1 MWSLFSLDN
10 WTFRLLFG
18 WLFAWFAWFAW
29 FVGLSSHYLNMADK
43 PADQAHAERRI
54 VLGKLLLTVDQ
65 AKQSPLLAG
74 IIDDQTDQT
83 PDGSTD
89 QTDQTG
95 ELVIDA
101 SCFPDCIQQPDALTL
116 WYDNWPACEIFLV
129 YGISALNELLAAA
142 DLLMMQACV
151 NQIIEV
157 CAEIAT
163 TKLMNPNQFKLDLL
177 EPVYYQLVSQG
188 LPPIGFAGNVAQLC
202 WLCNKM
208 PAFMKPQMRLLLV
221 TKLFGHIDQLVVS
234 GQKMY
239 INDPTNDLVCQVGTQ
254 AICGA
259 DWYGVAVCQQVCH
272 LFKSNILHY
281 DQHLAWLSEADPAEL
296 VCADAKPP
304 GLAVLASLA
313 CTSVDIAASPCQKY
327 ILWRVDQPAEAV
339 QAQPV
344 QAQPAN
350 QPASQVQAQLAVQ
363 PASQVQAQ
371 PADQP
376 ANPVQAQPV
385 QAQLAD
391 QVQAQPVQADQ
402 ANMPGRCGQKPG
414 RRNMLFCLANQQPV
428 VLPGIIQQASRAW
441 WLGDQLA
448 FSVPGRAVFQ
458 TRRTDQLHQL
468 DQPDQFGNPA
478 HMTFNGTCAATS
490 GAVLCSTQ
498 SCCETTMM
506 EVWHAGQCCV
516 STISGTVEVVC
527 ADRRDE
533 TGRKFV
539 MRLAVRGRPD
549 VYHLV
554 TAPFEGVNRL
564 AACGRL
570 ATRQVDQLCATVV
583 WRR

>member
-1 MWSLFSLDN
+1 
-10 WTFRLLFG
+10 
-18 WLFAWFAWFAW
+18 
-29 FVGLSSHYLNMADK
+29 MADK
-43 PADQAHAERRI
+43 PADQAHTLRRI
-54 VLGKLLLTVDQ
+54 LLGNLLLTVDQ
-65 AKQSPLLAG
+65 AKQSALLAG
-74 IIDDQTDQT
+74 IIDDKIDQTDQT

-95 ELVIDA
+95 VLVIDA
-101 SCFPDCIQQPDALTL
+101 SCFPDCIKQPDALTL
-116 WYDNWPACEIFLV
+116 WFENWPACEIFLT

-142 DLLMMQACV
+142 DFLMMQACI

-202 WLCNKM
+202 WLCNNM
-208 PAFMKPQMRLLLV
+208 PAVMKPQMRLMLV
-221 TKLFGHIDQLVVS
+221 TKLFSHIDQLVVS

-254 AICGA
+254 TICGA

-272 LFKSNILHY
+272 LFKSNILHH
-281 DQHLAWLSEADPAEL
+281 DQHLAWLSEADPADL

-304 GLAVLASLA
+304 GLVVLASLA

-327 ILWRVDQPAEAV
+327 ILWRVDQPA
-339 QAQPV
+339 
-344 QAQPAN
+344 
-350 QPASQVQAQLAVQ
+350 
-363 PASQVQAQ
+363 
-371 PADQP
+371 DQ
-376 ANPVQAQPV
+376 VQAQPV

-391 QVQAQPVQADQ
+391 QVQAQLADQPASPVQAQLADQVQAQPADQAADQVQAQLADQPADQPASPVQAQLADQPAEAVQAQPASPVQAQIADQPASPVQ

-448 FSVPGRAVFQ
+448 FSVPGRALFQ

-490 GAVLCSTQ
+490 GAVLCSTK
-498 SCCETTMM
+498 SFSETTMM

-516 STISGTVEVVC
+516 STISCTVEVVC
-527 ADRRDE
+527 ADRRDK
-533 TGRKFV
+533 TGRTFV
-539 MRLAVRGRPD
+539 MRVAVQGRPD
-549 VYHLV
+549 VYQLV
-554 TAPFEGVNRL
+554 TTPFEGVNRL
-564 AACGRL
+564 AACDRL
-570 ATRQVDQLCATVV
+570 ATSQVDQLRATVV

>member
-1 MWSLFSLDN
+1 
-10 WTFRLLFG
+10 
-18 WLFAWFAWFAW
+18 
-29 FVGLSSHYLNMADK
+29 MADK
-43 PADQAHAERRI
+43 PADQTHAERRI

-65 AKQSPLLAG
+65 AKQSALLAG

-83 PDGSTD
+83 PDGS
-89 QTDQTG
+89 TDQTG

-116 WYDNWPACEIFLV
+116 WFDNWPACEIFIT
-129 YGISALNELLAAA
+129 YGISALNELIAAA
-142 DLLMMQACV
+142 HFLMMQACI

-177 EPVYYQLVSQG
+177 EPVYHQLVSQG

-202 WLCNKM
+202 WLCNNM
-208 PAFMKPQMRLLLV
+208 PAVMKPQMRLLLV

-234 GQKMY
+234 GQKLY

-281 DQHLAWLSEADPAEL
+281 DQHLAWLSADPAEL

-304 GLAVLASLA
+304 GLVVLASLA

-344 QAQPAN
+344 QAQLAD
-350 QPASQVQAQLAVQ
+350 QPADQVQAQLAD
-363 PASQVQAQ
+363 QVQAQ

-376 ANPVQAQPV
+376 
-385 QAQLAD
+385 AD

-448 FSVPGRAVFQ
+448 FSVPGRALFQ

-490 GAVLCSTQ
+490 GAVQCSTK
-498 SCCETTMM
+498 SFSETTMM
-506 EVWHAGQCCV
+506 EVWHDGQCCV
-516 STISGTVEVVC
+516 SMISSTVEVVC
-527 ADRRDE
+527 ADLHDE
-533 TGRKFV
+533 TGRTFV
-539 MRLAVRGRPD
+539 MRVAAQGRPD
-549 VYHLV
+549 VYQLV
-554 TAPFEGVNRL
+554 TTPFEGVNRL
-564 AACGRL
+564 AACDRL
-570 ATRQVDQLCATVV
+570 ATSEVDQLRATVV